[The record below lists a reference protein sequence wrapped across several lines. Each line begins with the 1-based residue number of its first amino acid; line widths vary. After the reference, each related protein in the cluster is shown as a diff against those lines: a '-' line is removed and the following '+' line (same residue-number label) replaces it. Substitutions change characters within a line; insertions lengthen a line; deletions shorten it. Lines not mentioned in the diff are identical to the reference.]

1 MKSYKD
7 FQASAEQAMNEMS
20 EAMTKCADELVEADK
35 RMVSA
40 KRSLHDGIV
49 GKVAYERILSEQ
61 NARKQ
66 QAKDDLGAVT
76 KKALKAVSDTAD
88 EAFTPDLA
96 GLTQDAANVFA
107 RVAMTEA
114 DLKQIIATSRENY
127 TIVRACITQG
137 KRNGIDCADNAPIL
151 RKKIMETVQTFATYC
166 NSAVNERGGEDYR
179 AAWGQIVVKHLESI
193 GKAVA
198 DYEAAAWITEEQARY
213 CA

>member
-20 EAMTKCADELVEADK
+20 EAMTKCADELIEADK

-40 KRSLHDGIV
+40 KRSLRDGIV

-61 NARKQ
+61 KARKQ

-76 KKALKAVSDTAD
+76 KKALKAVADTAN

-137 KRNGIDCADNAPIL
+137 KRNGLDCADNAPIL
-151 RKKIMETVQTFATYC
+151 RKKIMETVQQFATYC

-179 AAWGQIVVKHLESI
+179 EVWGQIVVKHLESI
-193 GKAVA
+193 GNAVA
-198 DYEAAAWITEEQARY
+198 SYEASPWITEEQARY